1 MSSGMEAVLW
11 NFNVVLTALFTLE
24 GLIKLLG
31 NGFWLFIQDGFN
43 VFDSLIVAVSLVE
56 IALVATAGLN
66 SLR

>member
-1 MSSGMEAVLW
+1 MSSGIEAVLW

-24 GLIKLLG
+24 VLIKLLG

-43 VFDSLIVAVSLVE
+43 VFDFLIVAVSLVE

>member
-1 MSSGMEAVLW
+1 MEAVLW

-24 GLIKLLG
+24 VLIKLLG

-43 VFDSLIVAVSLVE
+43 VFDFLIVAVSLVE